1 MSFRRQRF
9 IPEKKRIYLGCEGKS
24 EFGYASF
31 LQGLLRDQNLP
42 VHILIRDLGS
52 GAGDPLSRIEL
63 AVRHLHQLRST
74 REAPA
79 DRFIMLDNDPQKDHQ
94 PRVRMAHELA
104 TKNGIIII
112 WQLPSFEAL
121 LLRHLKDCETLQ
133 PPNTEVAFEILL
145 KKWPEYEKGAS
156 QTELARTLDLAAV
169 LRAAKVEQQLAAL
182 LRCIGLL
189 S

>member
-1 MSFRRQRF
+1 MRFRRQRL

-24 EFGYASF
+24 EVGYASF
-31 LQGLLRDQNLP
+31 LQDLLRDQNLP
-42 VHILIRDLGS
+42 VHIVIQNLGA

-79 DRFIMLDNDPQKDHQ
+79 DRFIMLDNDLQKDNQ

-104 TKNGIIII
+104 TKNGILVI

-121 LLRHLKDCETLQ
+121 LLRHLKDCETLR
-133 PPNTEVAFEILL
+133 PPNTEVAFENLL
-145 KKWPEYEKGAS
+145 KKWPQYKKGTS
-156 QTELARTLDLAAV
+156 RIELARTLDLTAIR
-169 LRAAKVEQQLAAL
+169 RAAQVEQELATL
-182 LRCIGLL
+182 LRCIGL
-189 S
+189 ST